1 MFRVLRAKILGF
13 PRNYWSAL
21 RCSTGDC
28 MKAVLLEGYGDV
40 DQLRYVDVPAP
51 VPGEGEVLIRVIS
64 TSINPVDYKIREGAM
79 KKVTPLEFPVVLGY
93 DVAGEVTALGPGVDN
108 PRVGDKVMGLV
119 DHSYAEYLT
128 ARATGLCGIPEGLDP
143 QDAGVLPL
151 ILLTGT
157 QLIENG
163 VQPKSGEVVL
173 VTGAGGN
180 VGRTAV
186 FVAKQHGARVI
197 AGVRAKHKAE
207 AQSLGADSVVATD
220 DDAEIAAL
228 PELDAI
234 ADTING
240 ETIGKLIPRLKKSG
254 RLATVL
260 GKPAA
265 AEKAGIDVRSV
276 WSRPD
281 GKRLFELAKDVRDG
295 RLKIPIA
302 KRFTLSEIR
311 EAQRAAQGGVEGKIA
326 LIP

>member
-1 MFRVLRAKILGF
+1 
-13 PRNYWSAL
+13 
-21 RCSTGDC
+21 

-40 DQLRYVDVPAP
+40 DQLRYVDVPTP
-51 VPGEGEVLIRVIS
+51 VPGEGEVLIRMIS
-64 TSINPVDYKIREGAM
+64 ASINPVDSKVREGAM
-79 KKVTPLEFPVVLGY
+79 KDVTPLVFPAVLGY
-93 DVAGEVTALGPGVDN
+93 DVAGEVTALGPGVDH

-128 ARATGLCGIPEGLDP
+128 ARAVDLCPIPEGLDP

-157 QLIENG
+157 QLIESG
-163 VQPKSGEVVL
+163 VQPKGAEVVL

-186 FVAKQHGARVI
+186 YVAKQHGARVI
-197 AGVRAKHKAE
+197 AGVRAKQKAE

-234 ADTING
+234 ADTIDG

-281 GKRLFELAKDVRDG
+281 PKRLFEMAEDVRDG
-295 RLKIPIA
+295 KLKIPIA

-311 EAQRAAQGGVEGKIA
+311 EAQRAAQGGVAGKIA

>member
-1 MFRVLRAKILGF
+1 
-13 PRNYWSAL
+13 
-21 RCSTGDC
+21 

-40 DQLRYVDVPAP
+40 DQLSYQDIPTPAP
-51 VPGEGEVLIRVIS
+51 GDGEVLIRMIS
-64 TSINPVDYKIREGAM
+64 TSINPVDYKLREGAM
-79 KKVTPLEFPVVLGY
+79 KEEMPLKFPVVLGY
-93 DVAGEVTALGPGVDN
+93 DVAGEVTALGPGADSL
-108 PRVGDKVMGLV
+108 RVGDRVMGLV

-128 ARATGLCGIPEGLDP
+128 ARAADLCLIPEGLDP

-151 ILLTGT
+151 VLLTGT

-173 VTGAGGN
+173 VTGAGGG

-186 FVAKQHGARVI
+186 YVAQQHGARVI
-197 AGVRAKHKAE
+197 AGVRAKHRAE
-207 AQSLGADSVVATD
+207 AQSVGADSVVAID

-234 ADTING
+234 ADTVNG

-254 RLATVL
+254 RLASVL
-260 GKPAA
+260 GKLAA
-265 AEKAGIDVRSV
+265 AEKAGIDVRLV

-281 GKRLFELAKDVRDG
+281 AKRLFELAKDVRDG
-295 RLKIPIA
+295 KFKIPIA
-302 KRFTLSEIR
+302 KRFALSEIR
-311 EAQRAAQGGVEGKIA
+311 AAHLAAQSGVGGKIA